1 MITTII
7 FIVIAY
13 LFGSL
18 SSATIVCK
26 VMRLPDPRTT
36 GSGNPG
42 TTNVLRIGGKWA
54 ALLTL
59 FGDAL
64 KGAIPV
70 IIARLFHVD
79 GMGLGFVALGAFLGH
94 LYPIFFKF
102 QGGKGVA
109 TFFGTMFALAIPLG
123 LAVVATW
130 LVIALL
136 FRYSSLAAITAT
148 ILAPV
153 YVFIFQ
159 YYYYLIPVIII
170 ALLILWKHRGN
181 INRLRFGTESKI
193 NLSKTL

>member
-18 SSATIVCK
+18 SSGTIVCK
-26 VMRLPDPRTT
+26 LMGLPDPRTQ
-36 GSGNPG
+36 GSNNPG

-54 ALLTL
+54 ALITL
-59 FGDAL
+59 LGDAL
-64 KGAIPV
+64 KGVIPV
-70 IIARLFHVD
+70 VLARLFHVE
-79 GMGLGFVALGAFLGH
+79 GIALGFVALGAFLGH

-109 TFFGTMFALAIPLG
+109 TFFGTMFALAVPLG
-123 LAVVATW
+123 LALVVTW
-130 LVIALL
+130 LIIALL

-153 YVFIFQ
+153 YVIIFQ
-159 YYYYLIPVIII
+159 HYHYFIPIVVI
-170 ALLILWKHRGN
+170 AVLILWKHKAN
-181 INRLRFGTESKI
+181 IKRLRFGTEGKI
-193 NLSKTL
+193 KLSK